1 VLYLWGVLLQQYKDL
16 TYLFHLSLRFTFF
29 LSFPALRLFHLFHL
43 FHPFS
48 PFSHLFPPGARPFDV
63 FMKGV
68 PPRILLGFATALVYM
83 YAPTSF
89 ADDACTQWTMEEQ
102 CVAPISHPNPVE
114 DTYACTWSRGN
125 GTCYSSHGPPEPSLF
140 GLVPPR
146 VWHHRIWYLS
156 VVVIAL
162 VLTFLSN
169 AMFVAQMSL
178 FAKISDPRIGGTY
191 V

>member
-1 VLYLWGVLLQQYKDL
+1 LQQYKDL
-16 TYLFHLSLRFTFF
+16 TYLFHLSLRSTFF
-29 LSFPALRLFHLFHL
+29 IFPCSSPFPPFSIL
-43 FHPFS
+43 FHPF
-48 PFSHLFPPGARPFDV
+48 PTLFHLAHLSPPGARPFDV

-89 ADDACTQWTMEEQ
+89 ADDACTQWTMKEQ
-102 CVAPISHPNPVE
+102 CVAPISHPNSVE